1 MKKDTLII
9 AVQSKG
15 RLSEQTFEY
24 FTRHGLAV
32 NSGATRE
39 YSARIKELPGVEIM
53 LLPSAEIPLKLEAG
67 EVHLGVTGEDLM
79 REKCVSM
86 DASLVLLKPLGFGRA
101 DLVVAVPRAWIDVD
115 SMADLD
121 EVCASFHRLHGR
133 RLRVATKYL
142 SLTRDFFARHGVS
155 DYRIVESTGAT
166 EGAPASGA
174 AEAIADITST
184 GASLAANH
192 LKILD
197 DGLILASQANLAASL
212 RATWTPATRKILK
225 QIMDKLN
232 GGKKSPQYDDFI
244 RRLKK
249 I

>member
-1 MKKDTLII
+1 MKKDNLIL

-15 RLSEQTFEY
+15 RLSEQTFDY

-32 NSGATRE
+32 SGGADRE
-39 YSARIKELPGVEIM
+39 YSARIKGLPGVEIM
-53 LLPSAEIPLKLEAG
+53 FLPSGEIPLKLEAG

-79 REKCVSM
+79 REKCVQF
-86 DASLVLLKPLGFGRA
+86 DASLMLLKQLGFGRA

-121 EVCASFHRLHGR
+121 EVSASFHRLHGR
-133 RLRVATKYL
+133 RLRIATKYL
-142 SLTRDFFARHGVS
+142 SMTRDFFSRHGVS

-192 LKILD
+192 LKVLD
-197 DGLILASQANLAASL
+197 DGLILASQATLAASL
-212 RATWTPATRKILK
+212 RADRK
-225 QIMDKLN
+225 
-232 GGKKSPQYDDFI
+232 SVV
-244 RRLKK
+244 
-249 I
+249 